1 MAKLLILL
9 VMLILPVAIFL
20 WARTRRPRPLTI
32 DPRVAYERIKAGE
45 KMQGE
50 LGRSYRAYATQHTRQ
65 VIALVEHVF
74 TKEEYGLVLEDGRRV
89 RAQRNKGMWQRGM
102 VPAVGQKVLLSIIP
116 GDDRGTIQNMM

>member
-1 MAKLLILL
+1 
-9 VMLILPVAIFL
+9 
-20 WARTRRPRPLTI
+20 
-32 DPRVAYERIKAGE
+32 
-45 KMQGE
+45 
-50 LGRSYRAYATQHTRQ
+50 